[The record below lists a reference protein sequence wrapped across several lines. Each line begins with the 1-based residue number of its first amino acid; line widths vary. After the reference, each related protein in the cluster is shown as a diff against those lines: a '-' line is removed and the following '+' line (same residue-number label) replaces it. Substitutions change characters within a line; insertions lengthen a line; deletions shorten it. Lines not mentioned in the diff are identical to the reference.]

1 MSHATW
7 LWTVVQFGGKRVS
20 IATSRSSTPIWA
32 TLSRAGNT
40 QHTTHTNNKLA
51 KYRREQFLSKERNAF
66 IISMTKR

>member
-20 IATSRSSTPIWA
+20 IATTRSSTPIWA

-40 QHTTHTNNKLA
+40 HQQQQQRQWQQTG
-51 KYRREQFLSKERNAF
+51 Q
-66 IISMTKR
+66 I